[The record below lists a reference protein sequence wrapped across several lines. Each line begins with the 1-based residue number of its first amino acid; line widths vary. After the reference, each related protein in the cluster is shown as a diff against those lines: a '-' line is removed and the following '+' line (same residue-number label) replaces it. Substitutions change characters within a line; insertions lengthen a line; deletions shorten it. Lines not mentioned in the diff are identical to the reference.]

1 LPDLHP
7 YAKLR
12 DKHLAEGAQQK
23 ARSMSLQTAPGS
35 VVQDVLAG
43 QERDRGVGSHPA
55 PSNVC

>member
-1 LPDLHP
+1 
-7 YAKLR
+7 
-12 DKHLAEGAQQK
+12 
-23 ARSMSLQTAPGS
+23 MSLQTAPGS